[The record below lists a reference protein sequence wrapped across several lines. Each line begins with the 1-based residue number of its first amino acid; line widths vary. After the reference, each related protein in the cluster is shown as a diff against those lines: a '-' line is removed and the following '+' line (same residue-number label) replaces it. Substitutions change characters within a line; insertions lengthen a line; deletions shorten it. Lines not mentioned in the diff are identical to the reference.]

1 VVASLERNYPT
12 KALLAVV
19 GLPASTYYYHRAR
32 ARASKEDKYATSRTL
47 IKEIFDEARGRY
59 GHRRVRIE
67 LEKRHSIR
75 MSGKT
80 VLREMIRSGCICR
93 IRRRKY
99 QSYKGEAGKT
109 APNVLK
115 RNFRAKK
122 PNTKWGTD
130 VTEFKVAGRKMY
142 LSPVIDMFNGE
153 IVSYK
158 VSASPSMKMVTDML
172 KEALGRLGPE
182 DRPILHSDQGWQ
194 YQHLAYRRL
203 LDKHGL
209 KQSMSRKGNCLD
221 NALVESFFG
230 HMQEEFYRHQ
240 RFSSPMEFTK
250 ELDSYIHWYNHVRIK
265 EKLNGLSP
273 VQYRNQLLANP
284 EVHSERLGSG
294 RSKPGPVRL
303 SPARALG

>member
-1 VVASLERNYPT
+1 MVASLERNYPT
-12 KALLAVV
+12 KVLLAFV
-19 GLPASTYYYHRAR
+19 GLPASTYYYHRAG
-32 ARASKEDKYATSRTL
+32 AAKEDKYAASRTL

-67 LEKRHSIR
+67 LAKRHGIR

-80 VLREMIRSGCICR
+80 VLREMTRSGCLCR

-99 QSYKGEAGKT
+99 QSFKGETGRT

-130 VTEFKVAGRKMY
+130 VTEFKVAGRKIY

-158 VSASPSMKMVTDML
+158 VSASPSMAMVTDML
-172 KEALGRLGPE
+172 KDALGRLGPE

-194 YQHLAYRRL
+194 YQHLAYRRIL
-203 LDKHGL
+203 ETHGL
-209 KQSMSRKGNCLD
+209 KQSISRKGNCLD

-230 HMQEEFYRHQ
+230 HLKEEFYHRQ
-240 RFSSPMEFTK
+240 RFASVAEFTH
-250 ELDSYIHWYNHVRIK
+250 ELDTYMHWYNHFRIK
-265 EKLNGLSP
+265 ERLNGLSP
-273 VQYRNQLLANP
+273 VQYREQLQLA
-284 EVHSERLGSG
+284 V
-294 RSKPGPVRL
+294 
-303 SPARALG
+303 

>member
-1 VVASLERNYPT
+1 MVASLERTYPT
-12 KALLAVV
+12 KALLAFV

-32 ARASKEDKYATSRTL
+32 AAKEDKYATRRQL

-67 LEKRHSIR
+67 LAKRHSIR

-80 VLREMIRSGCICR
+80 VLREMTQSGCICR

-130 VTEFKVAGRKMY
+130 VTEFKVAGRKIY

-158 VSASPSMKMVTDML
+158 VSSSPSMAMVTDML
-172 KEALGRLGPE
+172 KEALGRLGPQ

-194 YQHLAYRRL
+194 YQNLAYRRL
-203 LDKHGL
+203 LDTHGL
-209 KQSMSRKGNCLD
+209 KQSMSRKGNCAGRELLRTPQRRVLPPPALRLSHRVHSRAGQLHPLVQPPP
-221 NALVESFFG
+221 NQREAKRPQSCAVPQATPGNQPLVELSMAVLTGRLPVELKLSCQIPVWFG
-230 HMQEEFYRHQ
+230 
-240 RFSSPMEFTK
+240 
-250 ELDSYIHWYNHVRIK
+250 
-265 EKLNGLSP
+265 
-273 VQYRNQLLANP
+273 
-284 EVHSERLGSG
+284 
-294 RSKPGPVRL
+294 
-303 SPARALG
+303 

>member
-1 VVASLERNYPT
+1 MVASLERTYPT
-12 KALLAVV
+12 KALLAFV

-32 ARASKEDKYATSRTL
+32 AVKEDTYATRRQL

-59 GHRRVRIE
+59 GHRRIRIE
-67 LEKRHSIR
+67 LAKRHSIG

-80 VLREMIRSGCICR
+80 VLREMTRSGCICR
-93 IRRRKY
+93 IRRKKY

-130 VTEFKVAGRKMY
+130 VTEFKVAGRRIY

-158 VSASPSMKMVTDML
+158 VGTSPSMAMVTEML
-172 KEALGRLGPE
+172 KEALGRLGPQ

-194 YQHLAYRRL
+194 YQNLAYRRL
-203 LDKHGL
+203 LDMHGL

-230 HMQEEFYRHQ
+230 HLKEEFYRRQ
-240 RFSSPMEFTK
+240 SFASITEFTH
-250 ELDSYIHWYNHVRIK
+250 ELDSYIHWYNYFRIK

-273 VQYRNQLLANP
+273 VQYRKQLQAI
-284 EVHSERLGSG
+284 
-294 RSKPGPVRL
+294 
-303 SPARALG
+303 SP

>member
-1 VVASLERNYPT
+1 MVASLERTYPT
-12 KALLAVV
+12 KALLAFV
-19 GLPASTYYYHRAR
+19 GLPASTYYYHRTGA
-32 ARASKEDKYATSRTL
+32 AKEDKYASRRQL

-67 LEKRHSIR
+67 LAKRHSIR

-80 VLREMIRSGCICR
+80 VLREMTRSGCICR

-109 APNVLK
+109 APNVMK

-122 PNTKWGTD
+122 RNTKWGTD
-130 VTEFKVAGRKMY
+130 VTEFKIAGRKIY

-158 VSASPSMKMVTDML
+158 VSSSPSMAMVTDML
-172 KEALGRLGPE
+172 KDALGRLGPQ

-194 YQHLAYRRL
+194 YQNLAYRRL
-203 LDKHGL
+203 LNKHGL

-221 NALVESFFG
+221 NAFVESFFG
-230 HMQEEFYRHQ
+230 HLKEEFYRHQ
-240 RFSSPMEFTK
+240 RFASPMEFTR
-250 ELDSYIHWYNHVRIK
+250 ELDTYIHWYNHLRIK

-273 VQYRNQLLANP
+273 VQYRKQLQAI
-284 EVHSERLGSG
+284 
-294 RSKPGPVRL
+294 
-303 SPARALG
+303 SP

>member
-1 VVASLERNYPT
+1 MVASLERKYPT

-19 GLPASTYYYHRAR
+19 GLPASTYYYHRAK
-32 ARASKEDKYATSRTL
+32 ASKEDKYAASRML
-47 IKEIFDEARGRY
+47 IKDIFDEACGRY

-67 LEKRHSIR
+67 LENRHSIR

-80 VLREMIRSGCICR
+80 VLREMTRSGCICR

-99 QSYKGEAGKT
+99 QSYKGEAGRT

-158 VSASPSMKMVTDML
+158 VSSSPSLAMVTDML
-172 KEALGRLGPE
+172 KDALGQLGPE

-194 YQHLAYRRL
+194 YQHLAYRRIL
-203 LDKHGL
+203 ETHGL
-209 KQSMSRKGNCLD
+209 KQSMSRKANCLD

-230 HMQEEFYRHQ
+230 HLKEEFYHCQ
-240 RFSSPMEFTK
+240 RFASVADFTH
-250 ELDSYIHWYNHVRIK
+250 ELDTYMHWYNHVRIK
-265 EKLNGLSP
+265 EKLRGLSP
-273 VQYRNQLLANP
+273 VQYRILHHANA
-284 EVHSERLGSG
+284 
-294 RSKPGPVRL
+294 
-303 SPARALG
+303 PA